1 MLLNKKQGAHNIFSY
16 GPQHFVAGWQCALL
30 LWGTNQKFTK
40 NRDGQQSLT
49 TQFFMNTKQVVKELS
64 ERELEVLRFSADGYS
79 LKEIADL
86 LTISV
91 DTVDSRS
98 RSVVDKLNARNMKHA
113 IATAL
118 RNKIIK

>member
-1 MLLNKKQGAHNIFSY
+1 
-16 GPQHFVAGWQCALL
+16 
-30 LWGTNQKFTK
+30 
-40 NRDGQQSLT
+40 
-49 TQFFMNTKQVVKELS
+49 MNTKQVVKELS

-86 LTISV
+86 LKISV

-98 RSVVDKLNARNMKHA
+98 RSVIDKLNAKNMKHA